1 MSKRVLKAE
10 EVDAIRKF
18 YAGSAIVHDL
28 CDTIE
33 ELRDEIHEWEES
45 DKAGPVFT
53 SIIDEQNVENARLK
67 AALEVMRRAM
77 FSLANESSGFVSM
90 ADPANHGITNI
101 RCLQNRIDE
110 ARAALSDPNVQAVA
124 EEWRELRKDRERLD
138 WLEARRQALNRFYR
152 TQYGWRVVLSHNV
165 VRAVV
170 SLNDLDVH
178 DSEPNGPD
186 LRAAI
191 DAVREAKDGE

>member
-53 SIIDEQNVENARLK
+53 SIIDEQNVEVSRLTQERD
-67 AALEVMRRAM
+67 ALHEALRKLCLEAT
-77 FSLANESSGFVSM
+77 GFVGM
-90 ADPANHGITNI
+90 ADPSVHGYTNI
-101 RCLQNRIDE
+101 NVLKHWIENGKEALARTQSTPVVADFATTQCDECNGTGIVHKYGLGIDHEAACRCVWGSTL
-110 ARAALSDPNVQAVA
+110 VA
-124 EEWRELRKDRERLD
+124 EPQAERYIPGSRIPWSD
-138 WLEARRQALNRFYR
+138 TRPIKKPEEGR
-152 TQYGWRVVLSHNV
+152 
-165 VRAVV
+165 
-170 SLNDLDVH
+170 
-178 DSEPNGPD
+178 
-186 LRAAI
+186 
-191 DAVREAKDGE
+191 